1 MSNTRESKV
10 VERKDFTRIRMRQL
24 AATLSLIGQRAI
36 VGKDRLFLFLR
47 VYREEA
53 RVLGGGGVNISGGNF
68 VRFEIKPVVTWRKRY
83 RAF

>member
-1 MSNTRESKV
+1 MINICFLEEANEELSNTRESKV

-24 AATLSLIGQRAI
+24 APTLSLIGQRAI

-53 RVLGGGGVNISGGNF
+53 RVLGGGGV
-68 VRFEIKPVVTWRKRY
+68 T
-83 RAF
+83 